1 MTQIERKLPIS
12 TIAFDADDT
21 LWRNEEIFM
30 KAQETF
36 INMLSHYHDKE
47 YISSHLA
54 KIQVRN
60 LAVFGYGI
68 KGFTLSM
75 IETAIEL
82 SEGRILGHEV
92 HDIIALAKEM
102 VAAPIHLLPHV
113 VETIKAIK
121 GQYQLMVITKGDLL
135 DQEGKLARSGIADLF
150 DFIEIVSEKKPEVY
164 QGILEQYQ
172 IPKESFLMLGNSMRS
187 DVLPLLDIGV
197 KAIHVPYHSTW
208 AHEEVAESELTSYGN
223 IEVFGSLA
231 ELQPW
236 LSKNTKNDK

>member
-1 MTQIERKLPIS
+1 MSQTDNKYAIS

-36 INMLSHYHDKE
+36 INMLTEYHDE
-47 YISSHLA
+47 AYISSHLA
-54 KIQVRN
+54 EIQVRN
-60 LAVFGYGI
+60 LSLFGYGI

-82 SEGRILGHEV
+82 SEGRIRGHEI
-92 HDIIALAKEM
+92 HDIITLAKDM

-113 VETIKAIK
+113 VDTVKALK
-121 GQYQLMVITKGDLL
+121 GKYQLMVITKGDLL

-150 DFIEIVSEKKPEVY
+150 DYIEIVSEKKPSSY
-164 QGILEQYQ
+164 QDILTRYQ

-208 AHEEVAESELTSYGN
+208 AHEQVDESELTAYGEIETFEN
-223 IEVFGSLA
+223 IS
-231 ELQPW
+231 ELLPW
-236 LSKNTKNDK
+236 LAKNA

>member
-1 MTQIERKLPIS
+1 MTKTDQKLPIS

-36 INMLSHYHDKE
+36 INMLTHYHDKD

-54 KIQVRN
+54 EIQVRN
-60 LAVFGYGI
+60 LSVFGYGI

-82 SEGRILGHEV
+82 SEGRILGHEI
-92 HDIIALAKEM
+92 HEIIALAKDM
-102 VAAPIHLLPHV
+102 VAAPIHLLPDV
-113 VETIKAIK
+113 VETIRALK
-121 GQYQLMVITKGDLL
+121 GHYQLMVITKGDLL
-135 DQEGKLARSGIADLF
+135 DQESKLARSGIADLF
-150 DFIEIVSEKKPEVY
+150 DFIEIVSDKKPDVY
-164 QGILEQYQ
+164 QSILDQYQ
-172 IPKESFLMLGNSMRS
+172 IPKDSFLMLGNSMKS

-208 AHEEVAESELTSYGN
+208 AHEEVAESDLASYGA
-223 IEVFGSLA
+223 IESFKSIA
-231 ELQPW
+231 ELLPW
-236 LSKNTKNDK
+236 LSINKCTLG

>member
-1 MTQIERKLPIS
+1 MSQTDNKFGIS

-36 INMLSHYHDKE
+36 INMLTDYHDE
-47 YISSHLA
+47 DYISSHLA
-54 KIQVRN
+54 EIQVRN
-60 LAVFGYGI
+60 LSLFGYGI

-82 SEGRILGHEV
+82 SEGRIRGHEI
-92 HDIIALAKEM
+92 HNIITLAKDM
-102 VAAPIHLLPHV
+102 VAAPIHLLPNV
-113 VETIKAIK
+113 VDTIKVLK
-121 GQYQLMVITKGDLL
+121 GKYQLMVITKGDLL

-150 DFIEIVSEKKPEVY
+150 DYIEIVSEKKPASY
-164 QGILEQYQ
+164 QEILTRYQ
-172 IPKESFLMLGNSMRS
+172 IPKETFLMLGNSMRS

-208 AHEEVAESELTSYGN
+208 AHEQVDDNELNAYGDIETFENISEL
-223 IEVFGSLA
+223 L
-231 ELQPW
+231 PW
-236 LSKNTKNDK
+236 LAKKT

>member
-1 MTQIERKLPIS
+1 MEGKRPIS

-21 LWRNEEIFM
+21 LWQNEEIFM

-36 INMLSHYHDKE
+36 INMLTQYHDKE

-54 KIQVRN
+54 EIQVRN

-82 SEGRILGHEV
+82 TEGRIQGHEI
-92 HDIIALAKEM
+92 HDIITLAKDM
-102 VAAPIHLLPHV
+102 VAAPIHLLPNV
-113 VETIKAIK
+113 VETIKKLK
-121 GQYQLMVITKGDLL
+121 GHYQLMVITKGDLL

-150 DFIEIVSEKKPEVY
+150 DYIEIVSEKKPAVY
-164 QGILEQYQ
+164 QAILDQYQ
-172 IPKESFLMLGNSMRS
+172 IPKETFLMLGNSMRS

-208 AHEEVAESELTSYGN
+208 AHEEVSEVELLPYGE
-223 IEVFGSLA
+223 IETFDTIAQL
-231 ELQPW
+231 LPW
-236 LSKNTKNDK
+236 LTQNTVTPI

>member
-1 MTQIERKLPIS
+1 MSNKENQQVIS

-36 INMLSHYHDKE
+36 INMLTPYHDKA

-54 KIQVRN
+54 EIQVRN

-82 SEGRILGHEV
+82 SEGRILGHEI
-92 HDIIALAKEM
+92 HDIIKLAKDM
-102 VAAPIHLLPHV
+102 VAAPIHLLPNV
-113 VETIKAIK
+113 VETISALK

-135 DQEGKLARSGIADLF
+135 DQESKLARSGIADLF
-150 DFIEIVSEKKPEVY
+150 DYIEIVSEKKPEVY
-164 QGILEQYQ
+164 QGILDQYQ
-172 IPKESFLMLGNSMRS
+172 IPKSSFLMLGNSMRS

-208 AHEEVAESELTSYGN
+208 AHEEVAENELATYGDIESFDN
-223 IEVFGSLA
+223 IAQL
-231 ELQPW
+231 LPW
-236 LSKNTKNDK
+236 LSKQN